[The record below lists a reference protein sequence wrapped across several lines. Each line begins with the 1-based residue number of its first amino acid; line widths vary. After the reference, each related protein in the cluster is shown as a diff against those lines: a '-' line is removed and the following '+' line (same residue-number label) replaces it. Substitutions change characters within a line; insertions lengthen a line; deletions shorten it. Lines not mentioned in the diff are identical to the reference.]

1 MRFSSLRARITWL
14 IILVQVVVLIPLGTI
29 SYQRELREMN
39 HLLDG
44 RLAQAGRTL
53 GTLIAYGQGG
63 YAGQDPART
72 LELATEAQRGAVV
85 VSVHAKNYEPEVGF
99 QAYDPHGHLIAATA
113 NLAGLPPPGRNER
126 GFSDV
131 KQDGARWR
139 LFTLTNRFNLT
150 IRIGERADNR
160 SDIVDGLMLE
170 HGLPLVIGL
179 PLLAFLAG
187 LAVRRGLRPVDTLT
201 RTLARREPGSRK
213 QIAADGSPDEIKPL
227 IVTLNQQ
234 LARLEDAIEREQR
247 FAGDVAHELRTP
259 LAATMIHMESA
270 LVTDDPLEIHY
281 TVRNARRS
289 LARLARRI
297 EQILAIARLEAGA
310 ASQHCVPL
318 NLVTIATE
326 VIEELASG
334 IAEKDI
340 ELSLNHDE
348 AELYVCGHEVALTAM
363 FRNLVENALRHT
375 PDRSHV
381 DVVLTRE
388 GKRALITVSDDGP
401 GIPAERREAAFHRF
415 HRGAESEATG
425 FGLGLSIVQ
434 RAVELHDGWI
444 TLLEAPSG
452 QGLLV
457 HISMDALPAVDR
469 AVVV

>member
-1 MRFSSLRARITWL
+1 MRFGSLRARITWL
-14 IILVQVVVLIPLGTI
+14 IILVQVVVLIPLGTL
-29 SYQRELREMN
+29 SYQSELHEMN
-39 HLLDG
+39 QLLDG
-44 RLAQAGRTL
+44 RLAESGRTL
-53 GTLIAYGQGG
+53 GMMIIFGQGG
-63 YAGQDPART
+63 YAKQDPART
-72 LELATEAQRGAVV
+72 LQLATEAQRGSVV
-85 VSVHAKNYEPEVGF
+85 ISVHATNYEPEVGF
-99 QAYDPHGHLIAATA
+99 QAYDAKGGLIAATA
-113 NLAGLPPPGRNER
+113 NLADLPPPAPDER
-126 GFSDV
+126 GFSDIV
-131 KQDGARWR
+131 HGGARWR
-139 LFTLTNRFNLT
+139 LFTLTNRFHLT

-160 SDIVDGLMLE
+160 SAITRGLILE

-187 LAVRRGLRPVDTLT
+187 LAVRRGLKPVDTLT
-201 RTLARREPGSRK
+201 GILARREPGSRK
-213 QIAADGSPDEIKPL
+213 LIAVDGLPDEIKPL
-227 IVTLNQQ
+227 IFTLNQQ
-234 LARLEDAIEREQR
+234 LERLEDAVEREQR

-270 LVTDDPLEIHY
+270 LITDNPAEIQY
-281 TVRNARRS
+281 TVRNARRN

-310 ASQHCVPL
+310 ASQHRMPL
-318 NLVTIATE
+318 DLVTIATE
-326 VIEELASG
+326 VVEELAPG

-348 AELYVCGHEVALTAM
+348 PALYVSGHEVALTAM

-381 DVVLTRE
+381 DIALMRD
-388 GKRALITVSDDGP
+388 GSRASITVCDDGP
-401 GIPAERREAAFHRF
+401 GIPAERREAAFQRF
-415 HRGAESEATG
+415 HRGADSMEAG

-457 HISMDALPAVDR
+457 HISIDALPAR
-469 AVVV
+469 ATPNPT

>member
-1 MRFSSLRARITWL
+1 MTSGSLRTRITWL

-29 SYQRELREMN
+29 SYQRELSEMN

-53 GTLIAYGQGG
+53 GTLIAYGQGD
-63 YAGQDPART
+63 YATQDPART
-72 LELATEAQRGAVV
+72 LELATEAQRGTVV

-99 QAYDPHGHLIAATA
+99 QAYDPHGKLIAATA
-113 NLAGLPPPGRNER
+113 NLADLPPPDPNER
-126 GFSDV
+126 GFSNREH
-131 KQDGARWR
+131 DGARWR

-160 SDIVDGLMLE
+160 TDITNGLMLE

-187 LAVRRGLRPVDTLT
+187 LAVRRGLKPVDTLT
-201 RTLARREPGSRK
+201 RILARREPGSRK
-213 QIAADGSPDEIKPL
+213 LIAVEGSPDEIKPL

-234 LARLEDAIEREQR
+234 LARLEDALEREQR

-270 LVTDDPLEIHY
+270 LITDDPVEIQY

-310 ASQHCVPL
+310 ASQHRVPL
-318 NLVTIATE
+318 DLVTLATE
-326 VIEELASG
+326 VVEELAAG
-334 IAEKDI
+334 IAEKEI
-340 ELSLNHDE
+340 ELSLNHDD
-348 AELYVCGHEVALTAM
+348 AELVVSGHEVALTAM

-375 PDRSHV
+375 PERSHV
-381 DVVLTRE
+381 DITLGRDK
-388 GKRALITVSDDGP
+388 GRALITVSDDGP
-401 GIPAERREAAFHRF
+401 GIPAERREAAFQRF
-415 HRGAESEATG
+415 HRGSEGEGTG

-452 QGLLV
+452 KGLVV
-457 HISMDALPAVDR
+457 HISIAAAPSVDR
-469 AVVV
+469 PTNR

>member
-1 MRFSSLRARITWL
+1 MTSSSLRARITWL
-14 IILVQVVVLIPLGTI
+14 IILVQVAVLIPLGTL
-29 SYQRELREMN
+29 SYQSERHEMN

-44 RLAQAGRTL
+44 RLAEAGRTL

-63 YAGQDPART
+63 HAGQDSART
-72 LELATEAQRGAVV
+72 LQLATEPQHGTVV
-85 VSVHAKNYEPEVGF
+85 ISVHARNYEPEVGF
-99 QAYDPHGHLIAATA
+99 QAYDPHGTLIAATA
-113 NLAGLPPPGRNER
+113 NLADLPPPGPNER
-126 GFSDV
+126 GFSDREH
-131 KQDGARWR
+131 DGARWR

-160 SDIVDGLMLE
+160 SDITNGLILE

-201 RTLARREPGSRK
+201 RILARREPGSRK
-213 QIAADGSPDEIKPL
+213 LIAVEGSPDEIKPL

-234 LARLEDAIEREQR
+234 LERLEDAIEREQR

-270 LVTDDPLEIHY
+270 LITDDPVEIQY

-310 ASQHCVPL
+310 ASQHRVPL
-318 NLVTIATE
+318 DLVTIATE
-326 VIEELASG
+326 VVEELAPG
-334 IAEKDI
+334 IAEKEI

-348 AELYVCGHEVALTAM
+348 PELYVSGHEVALTAM
-363 FRNLVENALRHT
+363 FRNLIENALRHT

-381 DVVLTRE
+381 DIALTRT
-388 GKRALITVSDDGP
+388 GDRALITVCDDGP
-401 GIPAERREAAFHRF
+401 GIPAEQREAAFKRF
-415 HRGAESEATG
+415 HRGVDSKETG

-444 TLLEAPSG
+444 ALLEAPSG

-457 HISMDALPAVDR
+457 HISIDALPAVDP
-469 AVVV
+469 AMNS